1 MAAAL
6 WSATHGTGD
15 VRPPWPRFL
24 ELFVLGCVLG
34 VVLVFAGLT
43 AAIVAHLVFNLLLLG
58 WPLLW
63 SDPPRWSTRGADA

>member
-6 WSATHGTGD
+6 WSATHDAGD

-24 ELFVLGCVLG
+24 ELFVLACVLG